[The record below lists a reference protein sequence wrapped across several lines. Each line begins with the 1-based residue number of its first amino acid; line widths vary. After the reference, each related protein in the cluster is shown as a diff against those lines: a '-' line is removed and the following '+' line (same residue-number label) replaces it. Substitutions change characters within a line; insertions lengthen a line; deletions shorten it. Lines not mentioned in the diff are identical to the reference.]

1 MATTNEILSEIAA
14 YTAANGRPC
23 PAKHLTDKFGADA
36 ADLIKTLKSEGKVYG
51 KRGRTGGLLANE
63 APAADSGVQFN
74 EVTAQIDAA
83 GENDLANEFAA
94 LAAKLAAEAE
104 ASEAATGT

>member
-36 ADLIKTLKSEGKVYG
+36 LDLIASLKKEGKVYG
-51 KRGRTGGLLANE
+51 KRGRTGGLVSNE
-63 APAADSGVQFN
+63 SAPATNDVASTTADD
-74 EVTAQIDAA
+74 DA
-83 GENDLANEFAA
+83 GNDLAAEFAA
-94 LAAKLAAEAE
+94 LAAKLAE
-104 ASEAATGT
+104 SSDDTQIAANG

>member
-63 APAADSGVQFN
+63 APATDSGVQLD
-74 EVTAQIDAA
+74 EAA
-83 GENDLANEFAA
+83 AAIETPNDLAAEFAA
-94 LAAKLAAEAE
+94 LAAKLAAEVE
-104 ASEAATGT
+104 APTGS

>member
-36 ADLIKTLKSEGKVYG
+36 LDLIASLKKEGKVYG
-51 KRGRTGGLLANE
+51 KRGRTGGLV
-63 APAADSGVQFN
+63 SN
-74 EVTAQIDAA
+74 EVASEA
-83 GENDLANEFAA
+83 GESTPATDDAGNDLAAEFAA
-94 LAAKLAAEAE
+94 LAAKIAEAAEAGN
-104 ASEAATGT
+104 EAATG